1 MLVQDRE
8 TARRFFIDVWK
19 KKRQAMALEPL
30 QEQIAGIIIQHPEYH
45 RILED
50 SEALQRSYLPEN
62 GVTNPFL
69 HMGLHLAVQEQL
81 MTDRPQGILL
91 LYQQGLQRFG
101 DAHELEHRVMDC
113 LAETLWN
120 AQGRNALPDEADYL
134 RCVQELVT
142 SSA

>member
-1 MLVQDRE
+1 MLVQDRA
-8 TARRFFIDVWK
+8 TARRFFIDVWR
-19 KKRQAMALEPL
+19 KKRQAIALEPL
-30 QEQIAGIIIQHPEYH
+30 EEQIAGIIIQHPEYH
-45 RILED
+45 RILEH
-50 SEALQRSYLPEN
+50 SEALQRSHLPEN

-91 LYQQGLQRFG
+91 LYQKGLRRFG

-120 AQGRNALPDEADYL
+120 AQRRNALPDEADYL

>member
-1 MLVQDRE
+1 MLMQDRE
-8 TARRFFIDVWK
+8 TARRFFIDVWR
-19 KKRQAMALEPL
+19 KKRPAMALEPL
-30 QEQIAGIIIQHPEYH
+30 EEQIAGIIMQHPEYH

-62 GVTNPFL
+62 GVSNPFL

-81 MTDRPQGILL
+81 MTDRPKGIRL
-91 LYQQGLQRFG
+91 LYQQGLRRFS

-120 AQGRNALPDEADYL
+120 AQRRNALPDEADYL
-134 RCVQELVT
+134 RCVQGLIR
-142 SSA
+142 

>member
-8 TARRFFIDVWK
+8 AARRFFIDVWR
-19 KKRQAMALEPL
+19 KKRQAMTLEPL
-30 QEQIAGIIIQHPEYH
+30 EQQIAGIIVQHPEYH

-50 SEALQRSYLPEN
+50 GEALRRSYLPEN

-81 MTDRPQGILL
+81 MTDRPKGILL
-91 LYQQGLQRFG
+91 LYQQGLRRFV
-101 DAHELEHRVMDC
+101 DAHVLEHRVMDC

-120 AQGRNALPDEADYL
+120 AQRKNALPDEGEYL
-134 RCVQELVT
+134 CCVQELVT
-142 SSA
+142 SSP

>member
-8 TARRFFIDVWK
+8 TARRFFIDVWQ
-19 KKRQAMALEPL
+19 KKRQAIALEPL
-30 QEQIAGIIIQHPEYH
+30 EEQIAGIIIQHPEYH

-50 SEALQRSYLPEN
+50 SEALQRSFLPEN

-69 HMGLHLAVQEQL
+69 HLGLHLAVQEQL

-91 LYQQGLQRFG
+91 LYQQGLRRFG
-101 DAHELEHRVMDC
+101 DAHELEHRVMEC

-120 AQGRNALPDEADYL
+120 AQRKSALPDEADYL

>member
-8 TARRFFIDVWK
+8 TARRFFIDVWR

-30 QEQIAGIIIQHPEYH
+30 QEQIAEIIMQHPEYQT
-45 RILED
+45 ILED

-81 MTDRPQGILL
+81 MTDRPQGIRL
-91 LYQQGLQRFG
+91 LYQQGLRRFG
-101 DAHELEHRVMDC
+101 DAHELEHRIMDC

-120 AQGRNALPDEADYL
+120 AQRRNALPDEAEYL
-134 RCVQELVT
+134 RCVRELVT
-142 SSA
+142 SFA